1 MFGGHQ
7 SDVLPNLICREFGFF
22 EVKFGSINV
31 VKLRI
36 NSANAVRCLV
46 LCNLSM
52 LIKYYDTFMELVP
65 FQICFFLFFFI
76 QTPVLIK
83 IRLNS
88 HSDQILVYFQSGI
101 LVDCAVFN

>member
-1 MFGGHQ
+1 ME
-7 SDVLPNLICREFGFF
+7 DIRCVAKLNLSRVWIF

-36 NSANAVRCLV
+36 NSAPGCCQLFV